1 MENHKIIDTV
11 VDLFISMMR
20 ENYVGNY
27 FGTSISES
35 LGRKNILWRKLIGS
49 ASYSFISICSLFR
62 EHSRLTDKQGK
73 GEGLSLT
80 LQKKLHPYIFR
91 RGNEMYNELIRD
103 LYFGVFLVLG
113 FPPNTAILQMNSF
126 NMRMQFFFI
135 SLFFIGIFIC
145 WNIFNLFY

>member
-1 MENHKIIDTV
+1 MENHKIIDKV

-62 EHSRLTDKQGK
+62 EHSRLTEKQGK

-113 FPPNTAILQMNSF
+113 FSPNTAIVKNELIQYEDAV
-126 NMRMQFFFI
+126 FFHFI
-135 SLFFIGIFIC
+135 VFC
-145 WNIFNLFY
+145 WNIYLLEYF